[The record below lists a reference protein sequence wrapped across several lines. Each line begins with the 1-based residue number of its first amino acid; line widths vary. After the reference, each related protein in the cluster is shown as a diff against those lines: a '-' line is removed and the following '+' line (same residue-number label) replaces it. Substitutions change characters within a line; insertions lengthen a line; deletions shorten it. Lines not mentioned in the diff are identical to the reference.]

1 MTNYD
6 TSANEFG
13 KILKKLRKTKG
24 LNQEELAAVLG
35 VRKTTISNYETG
47 YSTPTGATMRQIA
60 DYFGV
65 SLDIILPPKPVF
77 EDDLVG
83 GKTASSPHLH
93 EDAPL
98 YTDSEKTIP
107 VFKKIYQNNAEITP
121 VFTLKLPQSFIGG
134 GNFRGLIV
142 EDDRMDRAGLPASGI
157 AILKEQPF
165 ADDGDLVAVAIGNE
179 PALLGRLFLSGN
191 VATVVAESSNS
202 AHRPVSFTQGE
213 PSAQILGKVVTVI
226 QSVL

>member
-1 MTNYD
+1 
-6 TSANEFG
+6 
-13 KILKKLRKTKG
+13 
-24 LNQEELAAVLG
+24 
-35 VRKTTISNYETG
+35 
-47 YSTPTGATMRQIA
+47 
-60 DYFGV
+60 
-65 SLDIILPPKPVF
+65 
-77 EDDLVG
+77 
-83 GKTASSPHLH
+83 
-93 EDAPL
+93 
-98 YTDSEKTIP
+98 
-107 VFKKIYQNNAEITP
+107 
-121 VFTLKLPQSFIGG
+121 
-134 GNFRGLIV
+134 
-142 EDDRMDRAGLPASGI
+142 MDRTGLPASGI

>member
-1 MTNYD
+1 MTNHD

-13 KILKKLRKTKG
+13 KILKKLRKTRG

-65 SLDIILPPKPVF
+65 SLDIILPPKPTF

-83 GKTASSPHLH
+83 RKTASSPLLQ
-93 EDAPL
+93 EEGPL
-98 YTDSEKTIP
+98 EASNEKIIP
-107 VFKKIYQNNAEITP
+107 VFEKIYQNDKEIVP
-121 VFTLKLPQSFIGG
+121 IFTLKLPQGFIGG
-134 GNFRGLIV
+134 GSFRGLIV
-142 EDDRMDRAGLPASGI
+142 ADDRMDRAGLPASGI

-165 ADDGDLVAVAIGNE
+165 ADDGDLVAVAIGDA
-179 PALLGRLFLSGN
+179 PALLGRLFVNGN
-191 VATVVAESSNS
+191 MATVVAESSNS
-202 AHRPVSFTQGE
+202 AHRPVSFTLGDS
-213 PSAQILGKVVTVI
+213 SAQILGKVVTVI
-226 QSVL
+226 QSV

>member
-6 TSANEFG
+6 ASANEFG

-65 SLDIILPPKPVF
+65 SLDIILPPKPTV

-83 GKTASSPHLH
+83 GKTASSPVLH
-93 EDAPL
+93 EDGLLRAE
-98 YTDSEKTIP
+98 TEKTIP
-107 VFKKIYQNNAEITP
+107 VFEKMYQSNVEISP
-121 VFTLKLPQSFIGG
+121 SFTLKLPQSFIGG
-134 GNFRGLIV
+134 GNFCGLIV
-142 EDDRMDRAGLPASGI
+142 ADDRMDRAGLPAS
-157 AILKEQPF
+157 AIVIVKEQPF
-165 ADDGDLVAVAIGNE
+165 ADDGDLVAIAMGDE

-191 VATVVAESSNS
+191 VATVVAESNNS
-202 AHRPVSFTQGE
+202 VHRPVSFTLGDA
-213 PSAQILGKVVTVI
+213 SAHILGKIVAVI